1 MATGFTRKIFKV
13 SVLLLLVI
21 LLAAGIGSGYV
32 LKKLKQ
38 SLPELEGEITS
49 EIVSLPV
56 KVERDNLGTVT
67 VSGSSRTDLAAA
79 LGFCHAQERY
89 FHMDL
94 LRRKSAGELSG
105 LVGPAAIPADRE
117 ARIHRFRS
125 RAREF
130 AGTMPTPEKEL
141 LLSYVKGVNAGLSA
155 LDEKPFEYLLLKQDP
170 VPWKIEDTLLVVYA
184 MYLDLQGDY
193 PAMESARGLM
203 HDLLP
208 REMFRF
214 LAPDGTEWEAPVDG
228 EPFATP
234 DIPGPEVFS
243 LASFVTGSIPAPGVA
258 GNILF
263 SSDAPAAPY
272 PPRSTAF
279 PYPHPGAPTPGGA
292 GRGSAHPHSTV
303 ASSYSALQAGS
314 NNWAVSGRHTV
325 HGKPIVADD
334 MHLGLMV
341 PNIWFRASLVLSA
354 AAREQ
359 RVTGVTLPGTPLVI
373 AGSNGKVA
381 WGFTNSQ
388 GDWLDLVIL
397 EPGPD
402 EDTYMTPKGP
412 LPLKR
417 IEEKIIA
424 SDGTEEV
431 LEIEE
436 TIWGPVVKTDYQ
448 GRKLAA
454 RWVAYDPNGVNLRL
468 SQLETSSSLEEALDI
483 AARCGL
489 PAQNFTVADRDGNI
503 GWTICGPIPVRS
515 GYDGRIPR
523 SWASGENAWEGYLEP
538 DEYPRILNPEGGRIW
553 TANARVVSGEMLEK
567 VGFGGYALGPRARQ
581 IRDDLFALDK
591 ASEKDLLEV
600 QLDHRAVFHERWRN
614 LLLEDVLTPDA
625 LLVNSKLEEARRLA
639 ENWGGKASPESA
651 GYQIVRRFR
660 NILADR
666 IFSALT
672 AECREADE
680 DFHYYRVSQSEG
692 PLWKLV
698 TEKPRHMLPAEY
710 DSWDAL
716 MLSTMEK
723 VLTEAQVEMDSLGIS
738 SLSGW
743 TWGVRNTAEIRHPL
757 SPFLPAFFSRYLD
770 APRDQLPGDS
780 RMPRAQGPGFGASE
794 RMVVSPGLEEQG
806 IFHMPGGQ
814 SGHPLSPFY
823 LSGHAD
829 WVQGS
834 PTPFL
839 PGETLYTLML
849 LPM

>member
-1 MATGFTRKIFKV
+1 MATGFTRKLFKI
-13 SVLLLLVI
+13 SVLLLLVV
-21 LLAAGIGSGYV
+21 LLFAGIGTGYV
-32 LKKLKQ
+32 FKKLKQ
-38 SLPELEGEITS
+38 SLPVLEGEIAS
-49 EIVSLPV
+49 EIVSSPV

-67 VSGSSRTDLAAA
+67 ISGCSRTDLAAA

-105 LVGPAAIPADRE
+105 LVGPAAITADRE
-117 ARIHRFRS
+117 ARVHRFRS
-125 RAREF
+125 RARQF
-130 AGTMPTPEKEL
+130 VGIMTTPEQEL
-141 LLSYVKGVNAGLSA
+141 LSAYVNGVNAGLSA

-208 REMFRF
+208 REMFLF

-228 EPFATP
+228 EPFVTSE
-234 DIPGPEVFS
+234 IPGPDD
-243 LASFVTGSIPAPGVA
+243 LAVA
-258 GNILF
+258 G
-263 SSDAPAAPY
+263 SSP
-272 PPRSTAF
+272 AF
-279 PYPHPGAPTPGGA
+279 PCRKAASLPPVSTYRTDTQKRGNWKFTSTP
-292 GRGSAHPHSTV
+292 
-303 ASSYSALQAGS
+303 SSYSALQAGS
-314 NNWAVSGRHTV
+314 NNWAVSGGYTV

-397 EPGPD
+397 EPGP
-402 EDTYMTPKGP
+402 EEGTYLTPGGP
-412 LPLKR
+412 LPINR

-436 TIWGPVVKTDYQ
+436 TIWGPVVKIDHL

-468 SQLETSSSLEEALDI
+468 SRLETASSLEEALDI

-489 PAQNFTVADRDGNI
+489 PAQNFTAVDREGNI
-503 GWTICGPIPVRS
+503 GWTICGPIPSRT
-515 GYDGRIPR
+515 GYDSRVPE
-523 SWASGENAWEGYLEP
+523 SWASGENAWEGYLDPE
-538 DEYPRILNPEGGRIW
+538 EYPRIVNPEGGRIW

-581 IRDDLFALDK
+581 IRDDLFDLDK
-591 ASEKDLLEV
+591 ASEKDLLAV
-600 QLDHRAVFHERWRN
+600 QLDHRAVFLGRWQK
-614 LLLEDVLTPDA
+614 LLLEEVLTADA
-625 LLVNSKLEEARRLA
+625 LQVNPKLEEARRLV
-639 ENWGGKASPESA
+639 EDWGAKASPDSA

-660 NILADR
+660 NILAAR
-666 IFSALT
+666 VFEALT

-680 DFHYYRVSQSEG
+680 DFRYSRINQAEG

-698 TEKPRHMLPAEY
+698 TEKPRHMLSEEY
-710 DSWDAL
+710 ESWDIL
-716 MLSTMEK
+716 MLSAMDK
-723 VLTEAQVEMDSLGIS
+723 VLTEAQVEMDALGID
-738 SLSGW
+738 SLAGW

-770 APRDQLPGDS
+770 APPDQLPGDS
-780 RMPRAQGPGFGASE
+780 HMPRAQGPGFGASE

-829 WVQGS
+829 WIQGN
-834 PTPFL
+834 PTSFL
-839 PGETLYTLML
+839 PGEAVYTLML